1 MAKRKL
7 SCTEDNT
14 HGVGPSRKQQL
25 LRHSDYF
32 SKLSDEALLLIFSY
46 LSSGDLTACASVSK
60 TWNTLASDSLVWKR
74 LFYSQF
80 VEPRLPKRFW
90 LRRHA
95 EDQFFHRSREHEPD
109 SEWKSLYR
117 LRYNWH
123 KGRCSIGTIDVSSLP
138 SDTWDANIGE
148 RLEQNMIVRF
158 RGRSIFTVD
167 NDFGLRAWDARG
179 GLIATVAMPRTHL
192 DEDGREVAYGAPSAL
207 YIHTQENIAGG
218 GQAELTIIVGFTC
231 GGFALYTTRDDK
243 YRSFDLR
250 YTHSP
255 ASHQDSV
262 TAIVYEYPFL
272 VTLSR
277 DQRVN
282 IYRFQRSDDQN
293 ENKFLADATV
303 VSSLKSQT
311 IHGPTSLSMRK
322 AAQNE
327 RVFATIAYSHPF
339 LSSGWTV
346 AIQEIELDPERGLV
360 NLRAASS
367 LPKESPIIG
376 SPRSLRSRK
385 ASHLPALFEL
395 DFGFNETLSPPTSL
409 SYSHPFLLSS
419 HTDNTLISYLVKSTN
434 LELTI
439 SEGKRLWGHTSGIAQ
454 VEVKDRGKA
463 VSISSN
469 GCEIRVW
476 DLESYPLG
484 RDDSVESVK
493 LRIGEDNLSP
503 LADEMEGVRLGKCFG
518 FDDEKVVVEQEKRQ
532 GRTIMLYDFT

>member
-7 SCTEDNT
+7 SSTEDNT
-14 HGVGPSRKQQL
+14 QGISRKQPH
-25 LRHSDYF
+25 LRHSDFF

-60 TWNTLASDSLVWKR
+60 TWSTLASDSLVWKR

-80 VEPRLPKRFW
+80 VEPRLPRKFW

-95 EDQFFHRSREHEPD
+95 EDQFFHRSREHERD
-109 SEWKSLYR
+109 SEWKSLYK

-138 SDTWDANIGE
+138 SDKRDANLGG

-167 NDFGLRAWDARG
+167 SDFGLRAWDARG
-179 GLIATVAMPRTHL
+179 GLNASVALPRTYV
-192 DEDGREVAYGAPSAL
+192 DEGGREVAYGAPSAL
-207 YIHTQENIAGG
+207 YIHTQENIAGS
-218 GQAELTIIVGFTC
+218 GQSELTIIVGFTC

-282 IYRFQRSDDQN
+282 IYRFQRTDDHN
-293 ENKFLADATV
+293 ENKFLADATL

-311 IHGPTSLSMRK
+311 IHGPISLSMRK
-322 AAQNE
+322 SAQSE

-339 LSSGWTV
+339 LASGWTV

-385 ASHLPALFEL
+385 AHSPALFEL
-395 DFGFNETLSPPTSL
+395 DFGFNKTLSPPTSL

-439 SEGKRLWGHTSGIAQ
+439 SEGKRLWGHTSGVAQ

-493 LRIGEDNLSP
+493 LRIGEDNLST
-503 LADEMEGVRLGKCFG
+503 LAEGVEGFRLGKFFG
-518 FDDEKVVVEQEKRQ
+518 FDDEKVVVEQEKSQ

>member
-1 MAKRKL
+1 MAKRKV
-7 SCTEDNT
+7 SSVEDDT
-14 HGVGPSRKQQL
+14 QDIGPSSKQQR

-32 SKLSDEALLLIFSY
+32 CKLSDEALLLIFSY
-46 LSSGDLTACASVSK
+46 LSSGDLATCASVSK
-60 TWNTLASDSLVWKR
+60 KWNTLSSDSLVWKR
-74 LFYSQF
+74 LFYSHF
-80 VEPRLPKRFW
+80 VEPRLPKRVWNRQFS
-90 LRRHA
+90 
-95 EDQFFHRSREHEPD
+95 EDKWFHRTREHEPD

-123 KGRCSIGTIDVSSLP
+123 KGRCSVGTIYVSSMP
-138 SDTWDANIGE
+138 SDKRDAKFDGNE
-148 RLEQNMIVRF
+148 NLIVRF

-167 NDFGLRAWDARG
+167 SDFGLRAWDARG
-179 GLIATVAMPRTHL
+179 VLQSTVAIPRAHV
-192 DEDGREVAYGAPSAL
+192 DAHGHAAAYGPPSAL
-207 YIHTQENIAGG
+207 YIHTQSIPSSAG
-218 GQAELTIIVGFTC
+218 QSDVTVIVGFTR
-231 GGFALYTTRDDK
+231 GGFAIFTTRDDD
-243 YRSFDLR
+243 YRNFGLL

-255 ASHQDSV
+255 VSHHDPI

-277 DQRVN
+277 NQIMN
-282 IYRFQRSDDQN
+282 IYWFQQSADRN
-293 ENKFLADATV
+293 EHKSVASATL

-311 IHGPTSLSMRK
+311 IHGPVSLSMRK
-322 AAQNE
+322 AAYNK

-339 LSSGWTV
+339 LSSSWTV
-346 AIQEIELDPERGLV
+346 AIQEIELDPDRGLV

-376 SPRSLRSRK
+376 TNSGSFRSRR
-385 ASHLPALFEL
+385 AHSSGLFEL
-395 DFGFNETLSPPTSL
+395 DWGFNETLSPPTSL
-409 SYSHPFLLSS
+409 SYSHPFLLAS
-419 HTDNTLISYLVKSTN
+419 HADNTLISYLVKSTN

-439 SEGKRLWGHTSGIAQ
+439 GEGKRLWGHTSGIAH

-469 GCEIRVW
+469 GSEIRVW

-484 RDDSVESVK
+484 RYESVESVK
-493 LRIGEDNLSP
+493 LRIGEEDISEVEE
-503 LADEMEGVRLGKCFG
+503 DVEGIRLGEFFG